1 MTYPYSLSFVVP
13 CYNEVDNIRLFKRRA
28 FECFD
33 AEGISL
39 EIVFVN
45 DGSQDGTFE
54 LLREVVSETDPSHP
68 MQAVQFSRNFGKEA
82 ALYAGMEAA
91 RGECICLIDAD
102 LQQTPEDA
110 LRMYKLLMD
119 KPEYDIVAACQIERK
134 ESVVLK
140 LFKHSFYKTFNGICT
155 DIEIPANVSD
165 FRVFRHTVA
174 DALLSLPEGQRFSKG
189 LFAWVG
195 FKTLEVPYEP
205 DARANGES
213 KWSVKSLFHYAAN
226 GILGF
231 TTWPLKVAVWIG
243 LVASL
248 GGFAYLLWII
258 FEYALRGT
266 DVPGFPTL
274 ACLILLFGG
283 LQLTVLGVIGEYL
296 SRSYIEGSTARS
308 TSRRSTSPTRR
319 AERARGRASAAG
331 EQRGLLV
338 CRHCGVAVARPR
350 GASGIRSPRALAK
363 RVHGGVPFSKSAR
376 RGQKMAVCD
385 ELHIAN
391 LSLKS
396 PTWENDGERMPRCP
410 KASIRTHI
418 SDAFCPR
425 LCP

>member
-1 MTYPYSLSFVVP
+1 MTYPFSLSFVVP

-205 DARANGES
+205 DARVNGES

-243 LVASL
+243 LIASL

-296 SRSYIEGSTARS
+296 SRSYIEGKHRPLYIAKEHLTNEES
-308 TSRRSTSPTRR
+308 
-319 AERARGRASAAG
+319 G
-331 EQRGLLV
+331 E
-338 CRHCGVAVARPR
+338 
-350 GASGIRSPRALAK
+350 
-363 RVHGGVPFSKSAR
+363 
-376 RGQKMAVCD
+376 
-385 ELHIAN
+385 
-391 LSLKS
+391 
-396 PTWENDGERMPRCP
+396 GER
-410 KASIRTHI
+410 
-418 SDAFCPR
+418 
-425 LCP
+425 

>member
-1 MTYPYSLSFVVP
+1 MTNPYSLSFVVP

-33 AEGISL
+33 AEGIPL

-110 LRMYKLLMD
+110 LRMYKLLVD
-119 KPEYDIVAACQIERK
+119 KPEYDIVAACQVERK
-134 ESVVLK
+134 ESIVLK

-165 FRVFRHTVA
+165 FRVFRHVVA

-213 KWSVKSLFHYAAN
+213 KWSVRSLFRYAAN

-243 LVASL
+243 LIASL
-248 GGFAYLLWII
+248 GGFIYLLWII
-258 FEYALRGT
+258 FEYALQGT

-296 SRSYIEGSTARS
+296 SRSYIEGKHRPLYIAKEHLTN
-308 TSRRSTSPTRR
+308 
-319 AERARGRASAAG
+319 EGREESN
-331 EQRGLLV
+331 E
-338 CRHCGVAVARPR
+338 
-350 GASGIRSPRALAK
+350 
-363 RVHGGVPFSKSAR
+363 
-376 RGQKMAVCD
+376 
-385 ELHIAN
+385 
-391 LSLKS
+391 
-396 PTWENDGERMPRCP
+396 
-410 KASIRTHI
+410 
-418 SDAFCPR
+418 
-425 LCP
+425 

>member
-1 MTYPYSLSFVVP
+1 M
-13 CYNEVDNIRLFKRRA
+13 RA
-28 FECFD
+28 W
-33 AEGISL
+33 
-39 EIVFVN
+39 
-45 DGSQDGTFE
+45 
-54 LLREVVSETDPSHP
+54 
-68 MQAVQFSRNFGKEA
+68 K
-82 ALYAGMEAA
+82 

-119 KPEYDIVAACQIERK
+119 KPEYDIVAACQVERK

-243 LVASL
+243 LIASL
-248 GGFAYLLWII
+248 GGFVYLLWII

-296 SRSYIEGSTARS
+296 SRSYIEEKHRPLYIAKEHLTN
-308 TSRRSTSPTRR
+308 
-319 AERARGRASAAG
+319 EGREEG
-331 EQRGLLV
+331 E
-338 CRHCGVAVARPR
+338 
-350 GASGIRSPRALAK
+350 K
-363 RVHGGVPFSKSAR
+363 
-376 RGQKMAVCD
+376 
-385 ELHIAN
+385 
-391 LSLKS
+391 
-396 PTWENDGERMPRCP
+396 
-410 KASIRTHI
+410 
-418 SDAFCPR
+418 
-425 LCP
+425 

>member
-1 MTYPYSLSFVVP
+1 MTYPFSLSFVVP

-110 LRMYKLLMD
+110 LRMYKLLAD
-119 KPEYDIVAACQIERK
+119 KPEYDIVAACQVERK
-134 ESVVLK
+134 ESIVLK

-213 KWSVKSLFHYAAN
+213 KWSVSRC
-226 GILGF
+226 F
-231 TTWPLKVAVWIG
+231 TMQ
-243 LVASL
+243 
-248 GGFAYLLWII
+248 
-258 FEYALRGT
+258 R
-266 DVPGFPTL
+266 
-274 ACLILLFGG
+274 
-283 LQLTVLGVIGEYL
+283 
-296 SRSYIEGSTARS
+296 TA
-308 TSRRSTSPTRR
+308 
-319 AERARGRASAAG
+319 
-331 EQRGLLV
+331 
-338 CRHCGVAVARPR
+338 
-350 GASGIRSPRALAK
+350 
-363 RVHGGVPFSKSAR
+363 F
-376 RGQKMAVCD
+376 
-385 ELHIAN
+385 
-391 LSLKS
+391 
-396 PTWENDGERMPRCP
+396 
-410 KASIRTHI
+410 
-418 SDAFCPR
+418 
-425 LCP
+425 

>member
-91 RGECICLIDAD
+91 HGECICLIDAD

-110 LRMYKLLMD
+110 LRMYKLLAD
-119 KPEYDIVAACQIERK
+119 KPEYDIVAACQVERK
-134 ESVVLK
+134 ESIVLK

-248 GGFAYLLWII
+248 GGFVYLLWII

-296 SRSYIEGSTARS
+296 SRSYIEGKHRPLYIAKEHLTN
-308 TSRRSTSPTRR
+308 
-319 AERARGRASAAG
+319 EGRG
-331 EQRGLLV
+331 
-338 CRHCGVAVARPR
+338 
-350 GASGIRSPRALAK
+350 
-363 RVHGGVPFSKSAR
+363 
-376 RGQKMAVCD
+376 
-385 ELHIAN
+385 
-391 LSLKS
+391 
-396 PTWENDGERMPRCP
+396 ENE
-410 KASIRTHI
+410 K
-418 SDAFCPR
+418 
-425 LCP
+425 